1 MLFCAWFVLLLP
13 SWLHWNFIAVKLF
26 EVIETERNLFLVMEY
41 ASGGKLVYIVK
52 SFYRLNV
59 SLNILNF
66 QMYEMLIVN
75 TVYLVKMTAYAFW
88 WL

>member
-1 MLFCAWFVLLLP
+1 
-13 SWLHWNFIAVKLF
+13 
-26 EVIETERNLFLVMEY
+26 MEY